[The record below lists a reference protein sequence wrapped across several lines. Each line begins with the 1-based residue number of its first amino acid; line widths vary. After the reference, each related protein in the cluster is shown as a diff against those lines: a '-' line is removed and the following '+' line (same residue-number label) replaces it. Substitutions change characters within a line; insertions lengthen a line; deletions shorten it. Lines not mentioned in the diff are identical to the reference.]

1 MKDNSSFKINLLA
14 AIVDSSDDAIISKSL
29 NGTITSWN
37 KGAENMFGYSA
48 EEMIGRPILT
58 LIPADRQQEEI
69 GILSQLKRGQRVDHF
84 ETIRRRKNGELL
96 DVSLTISPIKDEA
109 GNIIGASKIARDIT
123 LRKEGEEALKN
134 NEAHFRRLAN
144 HMPQIV
150 WTARPDGYL
159 DYYNEQWYE
168 FTGFNRD
175 HFGDMSWAPILHP
188 DDRDRCYKD
197 WYMAIEKE
205 QPFEMEYRFRDH
217 KEQRWRWFLG
227 RALPIRDNQGRIVKW
242 LGTCTDID
250 AQKRV
255 EEDLRRANSDLEQ
268 FAFTASH
275 DLQEPLRT
283 IKIYSELLL
292 EDYGSELKGES
303 AGYLHHLQNAATR
316 MEHLVRDLLAYTRVT
331 KLTPS
336 TEKIDSNIELQQI
349 LSDLGGSIT
358 EVDAK
363 ITYDPLPPVHMDKT
377 HFKQLFQNLIS
388 NAIKYRSFDRSPIVH
403 IGVAWGSE
411 CHTFSVSDN
420 GIGINPKYKEH
431 IFGLFK
437 RLHSHEEYS
446 GTGIG
451 LAICQRIVERYKGRI
466 WVESEYGKGS
476 TFYFTLPV

>member
-1 MKDNSSFKINLLA
+1 
-14 AIVDSSDDAIISKSL
+14 
-29 NGTITSWN
+29 
-37 KGAENMFGYSA
+37 
-48 EEMIGRPILT
+48 
-58 LIPADRQQEEI
+58 
-69 GILSQLKRGQRVDHF
+69 
-84 ETIRRRKNGELL
+84 
-96 DVSLTISPIKDEA
+96 
-109 GNIIGASKIARDIT
+109 
-123 LRKEGEEALKN
+123 
-134 NEAHFRRLAN
+134 
-144 HMPQIV
+144 
-150 WTARPDGYL
+150 
-159 DYYNEQWYE
+159 
-168 FTGFNRD
+168 
-175 HFGDMSWAPILHP
+175 
-188 DDRDRCYKD
+188 
-197 WYMAIEKE
+197 
-205 QPFEMEYRFRDH
+205 
-217 KEQRWRWFLG
+217 
-227 RALPIRDNQGRIVKW
+227 
-242 LGTCTDID
+242 
-250 AQKRV
+250 
-255 EEDLRRANSDLEQ
+255 
-268 FAFTASH
+268 
-275 DLQEPLRT
+275 
-283 IKIYSELLL
+283 
-292 EDYGSELKGES
+292 
-303 AGYLHHLQNAATR
+303 